1 MAAEELHLDQE
12 HLALLRLLAA
22 RRHTN
27 PAQLLAELV
36 EEAADREMPGRRQ
49 ELANWDPDAF
59 YRARGV
65 GRPKPSPEAEQ
76 WARDL
81 VDSLREEGDEAGST
95 RRAA

>member
-59 YRARGV
+59 YRARGIP
-65 GRPKPSPEAEQ
+65 RPGPHPEAEE
-76 WARDL
+76 WARS
-81 VDSLREEGDEAGST
+81 VIDSLRDGETGSGQ
-95 RRAA
+95 RAA